1 MELSIAYNQLMAHNK
16 RYSYIPKD
24 GQVVFNNH
32 WAWIVVFQA
41 LNKYNFAVVK
51 YYNGQYFI
59 TEI

>member
-1 MELSIAYNQLMAHNK
+1 MAHNK

-24 GQVVFNNH
+24 GQIVFNNH

-51 YYNGQYFI
+51 YCNGQY
-59 TEI
+59 TVVEI